1 MRVLQICNK
10 APYPPNDGSS
20 IAIYNMG
27 DGFIANATDLHVLTI
42 NTKKH
47 FKDDSGVPENYKSKS
62 HYQSVYRNTD
72 VTAIGAFTNLF
83 SGNSYFISRF
93 VFKEFE
99 DAIIAKLKAN
109 EFDVVQLEGLFVAL
123 YIPVIKKYTKAKIVL
138 RAHNVEFLIWERHL
152 RNEKSALKK
161 WYLGMQTKRLKKFE
175 LNVLKDLDAIVTITD
190 IDKDFFRELGFKKP
204 IYTCITGV
212 DVNLYKQKNSINV
225 KPKTI
230 FHFASMDWMPNQE
243 AVEWFLSNCW
253 QTVHKAVPDAKL
265 VLAGKE
271 MPESILKLNLP
282 NVLVIE
288 KVADSK
294 TFYNEHQIMLVP
306 LLSGSGLR
314 IKIIEGM
321 AYGKAIISTA
331 IGAEGIKYTNNKN
344 IIIANTPQEFSEA
357 VIRVLQNED
366 VRTALEKE
374 AQLFAENEFDNKK
387 VVSGLVEFYKNTLHV

>member
-27 DGFIANATDLHVLTI
+27 DGFIANDIELHVLTI

-47 FKDDSGVPENYKSKS
+47 FKDDNAIPENYKTKS
-62 HYQSVYRNTD
+62 HYRSVFRNTD
-72 VTAIGAFTNLF
+72 VTAIGALLNLF
-83 SGNSYFISRF
+83 GPQSYFISRF
-93 VFKEFE
+93 CFKEFE
-99 DAIIAKLKAN
+99 NAIIEKLKSN
-109 EFDVVQLEGLFVAL
+109 TFDVIQLEGLFVAP
-123 YIPVIKKYTKAKIVL
+123 YIQVIKKYSSAKIVL

-152 RNEKSALKK
+152 KNEKSALKK
-161 WYLGMQTKRLKKFE
+161 WYLSLQTRRLKKFE
-175 LNVLKDLDAIVTITD
+175 MQVMRELDAIVTITD
-190 IDKDFFRELGFKKP
+190 IDKEFFQELGFKKP

-212 DVNLYKQKNSINV
+212 DVAAYQQKNQATL

-243 AVEWFLSNCW
+243 AVDWFLKNCW
-253 QTVHKAVPDAKL
+253 QKVHQAVPDAKL
-265 VLAGKE
+265 ILAGRE
-271 MPESILKLNLP
+271 MPESLLKLNMP

-321 AYGKAIISTA
+321 AYGKPIVSTA
-331 IGAEGIKYTNNKN
+331 IGAEGIKYTNGKN
-344 IIIANTPQEFSEA
+344 ILIANTANEFSEA
-357 VIRVLQNED
+357 VIRLLKND
-366 VRTALEKE
+366 LVRENLEKE
-374 AQLFAENEFDNKK
+374 AQLFAEAEFDNKK
-387 VVSGLVEFYKNTLHV
+387 VVSGLVDFYKNTLHV